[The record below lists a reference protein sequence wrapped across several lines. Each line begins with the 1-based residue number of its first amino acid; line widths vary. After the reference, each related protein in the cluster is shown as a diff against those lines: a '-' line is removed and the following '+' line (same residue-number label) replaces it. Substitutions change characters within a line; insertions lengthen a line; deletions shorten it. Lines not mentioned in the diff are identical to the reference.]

1 LKEFIEKYNEKIGR
15 GCNDIED
22 VINDIVEDSLEA
34 IRSNLR
40 ELADD
45 VDTGEYSNKEIS
57 DRLTEIIKKI

>member
-1 LKEFIEKYNEKIGR
+1 MKAFIEKYNEKIGR

-22 VINDIVEDSLEA
+22 VIRDIVEDSLEA
-34 IRSNLR
+34 ICSNLR

>member
-1 LKEFIEKYNEKIGR
+1 MKEFIEKYNEKIGR

-22 VINDIVEDSLEA
+22 VIRDIVEDSLEA

-57 DRLTEIIKKI
+57 DKLIEIIGRI

>member
-1 LKEFIEKYNEKIGR
+1 MKEFIEKYNEKIGH
-15 GCNDIED
+15 GCNDIVD
-22 VINDIVEDSLEA
+22 VIRDIVEDSLEA

-57 DRLTEIIKKI
+57 DNLIEIIERI

>member
-1 LKEFIEKYNEKIGR
+1 MKEFIEKYNGKIGR

>member
-1 LKEFIEKYNEKIGR
+1 MKEFIEKYNEKIGR
-15 GCNDIED
+15 GCNDIEN
-22 VINDIVEDSLEA
+22 VIRDIVEDSLEA

>member
-1 LKEFIEKYNEKIGR
+1 MKEFIEKYNEKIGR

-22 VINDIVEDSLEA
+22 VIRDIVEDSLEA

-40 ELADD
+40 ELDDD

-57 DRLTEIIKKI
+57 DKLIEIIERI